1 MRIVAAAMAFGL
13 LSIPAWAQ
21 DRSAAQRDTLSALAR
36 VLGEAQ
42 ALRQV
47 CAGPDDPAWRSQ
59 FQQMVDVEA
68 PDEDFDQRLRSAFN
82 AGFTSRLGDF
92 QSCGPESR
100 MAEAQVALKGRDLA
114 AGLSRAMIRLPPQE
128 DFGLPE
134 EPVAEEAPEG

>member
-1 MRIVAAAMAFGL
+1 MRIVAAVMALGL
-13 LSIPAWAQ
+13 LSTPAWAQ
-21 DRSAAQRDTLSALAR
+21 DRSAAQRDALAALAR

-68 PDEDFDQRLRSAFN
+68 PDEALDQRLRSAFN

-92 QSCGPESR
+92 PTCGAESR

-114 AGLSRAMIRLPPQE
+114 AGLSRAMIRLPPRE
-128 DFGLPE
+128 DLGLPE